1 MKALHAL
8 VFVAACGGG
17 GSNGDSA
24 VDGSTD
30 NVDAKVFL
38 DAPPNVPT
46 TIALSGVA
54 AERSLSGE
62 TAVAGVTMAAFAS
75 SNEGAQLA
83 SAMTDAAGMYAL
95 VVMTNG
101 APLDGFIK
109 ATKSGYLDVY
119 MYPASPFIADSMDAG
134 VNMMTATNRDFLS
147 NLASGNQM
155 AGKGLIGLQ
164 IRDAAGNPVAGAT
177 VSSSPASMAYRYTG
191 SNGLPSGSA
200 TSTSADGVAFMFN
213 VPSGPITISASK
225 AGLTFKSHVVVARA
239 DMFTTTS
246 ITP

>member
-8 VFVAACGGG
+8 VFVAACGGS

-30 NVDAKVFL
+30 NVDAKVFM
-38 DAPPNVPT
+38 DAPPVVPQS
-46 TIALSGVA
+46 IALSGVA

-62 TAVAGVTMAAFAS
+62 TAVEGVTMAAFAS
-75 SNEGAQLA
+75 SAETTQLA
-83 SAMTDAAGMYAL
+83 SATTDAAGMYTIT
-95 VVMTNG
+95 VMTTG

-119 MYPASPFIADSMDAG
+119 MYPASPFITDSTDAS

-164 IRDAAGNPVAGAT
+164 IRDAAGNPVTGAT
-177 VSSSPASMAYRYTG
+177 VSSTPASPAYRYTG

-213 VPSGPITISASK
+213 MPAGPITISATKSGK
-225 AGLTFKSHVVVARA
+225 TFKSHIVLARA
-239 DMFTTTS
+239 DKFTTTS
-246 ITP
+246 ITE